1 MQEEPLVTPG
11 EQPAKKPSSARR
23 IAASQENGRKSRG
36 PRTLAGRLK
45 CSNAAKSQFKHNM
58 LAESVLLTGESRPRF
73 TELLQNYIDTFKP
86 LSEPEHNVIQKMVVA
101 HWRQI
106 RAWSTLQ
113 TNINCEIARQDET
126 LPHPLRA
133 SSAELAMNQ
142 QGNILALAS
151 RYETAFDRQFKS
163 AMRDLELLRRLRG
176 STTGINEVPVPVA
189 SSTWEHPDDEES

>member
-1 MQEEPLVTPG
+1 MADQLKTPVEEPD
-11 EQPAKKPSSARR
+11 KPSSPRR
-23 IAASQENGRKSRG
+23 IAASQANGKKSQG
-36 PRTLAGRLK
+36 PKTPDGRLK

-58 LAESVLLTGESRPRF
+58 LAETVLLTGESRPRF

-101 HWRQI
+101 HWRHI

-113 TNINCEIARQDET
+113 TNFNCEIARQDAT

-142 QGNILALAS
+142 QGNSLALAS

-163 AMRDLELLRRLRG
+163 AMRDLEFLRKLRG
-176 STTGINEVPVPVA
+176 STTGLTEIPVPVV
-189 SSTWEHPDDEES
+189 SSTWEHPEEED